1 MEQSPGSDTQ
11 GFAILELAQSLPS
24 QGGKS
29 KVEEVSV
36 GGNILLSRIIL
47 WT

>member
-1 MEQSPGSDTQ
+1 MEHSPGSDTQQ

-29 KVEEVSV
+29 KAGEVSV
-36 GGNILLSRIIL
+36 GGNRLLSRIIL
-47 WT
+47 